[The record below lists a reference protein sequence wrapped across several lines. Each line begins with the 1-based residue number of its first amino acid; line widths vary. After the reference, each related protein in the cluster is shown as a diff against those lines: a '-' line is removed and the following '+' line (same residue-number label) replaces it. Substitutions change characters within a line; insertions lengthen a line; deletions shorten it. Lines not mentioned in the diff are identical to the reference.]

1 VFWCKAAGA
10 GPHHEPALLDR
21 LAAWSTAHVVLPLAV
36 DTARGW
42 MLLPDGGPRLRD
54 LAPEERGDHDLDAWA
69 RLLPVYAELQR
80 SLEDRADALVGV
92 GVPDERPDRL
102 VAVLD
107 GLLAEGDLWGRL
119 DTDDVEAGIRARPAL
134 RRRRQEVTALTA
146 DLGSSG
152 IRSTI
157 DHGDLHGG
165 NILVGAEGV
174 RFYDWGDAIVAHPFG
189 TLTTTFSSI
198 AYRTGLDGDGA
209 ELARVRDAY
218 TEVWTDVLPRS
229 GLAEVAAL
237 AVDLG
242 PIAKASAWQRA
253 VSGVESAVMGDHGGA
268 AGAWLIELVE
278 RLERRAPA

>member
-1 VFWCKAAGA
+1 
-10 GPHHEPALLDR
+10 
-21 LAAWSTAHVVLPLAV
+21 
-36 DTARGW
+36 

-54 LAPEERGDHDLDAWA
+54 LAPEDRGDHDLDAWA
-69 RLLPVYAELQR
+69 RLLPLYAELQR
-80 SLEDRADALVGV
+80 SLEDRADALVGI

-107 GLLAEGDLWGRL
+107 GLLAEDDLWGRL
-119 DTDDVEAGIRARPAL
+119 DPEDVEAGIRARPSL
-134 RRRRQEVTALTA
+134 RRRREEVVALAA

-157 DHGDLHGG
+157 EHGDLHGA

-189 TLTTTFSSI
+189 TLTTTLRSI
-198 AYRTGLDGDGA
+198 AYRTGLDGEGA

-218 TEVWTDVLPRS
+218 TEAWTDVLPRS

-242 PIAKASAWQRA
+242 PIGKASAWQRA
-253 VSGVESAVMGDHGGA
+253 VSGLESAVMGDHGGA
-268 AGAWLIELVE
+268 AGAWLIELAE
-278 RLERRAPA
+278 RLERRGPA